1 MEIYTSYFSMGNK
14 IKAKFKGKVCMLD
27 ITRFGLVN
35 SGCNFRYSKV
45 APDANTLNL
54 YKYGAIDEHEYC
66 KRYREETLKYLNI
79 DEVFTDFDIYKRA
92 TGADVIVLVCY
103 EIPSKFC
110 HRHLLA
116 QWITENSQ
124 YTVEEL
130 TF

>member
-27 ITRFGLVN
+27 ITRFGLAN

-54 YKYGAIDEHEYC
+54 YKCGAIDEHEYC
-66 KRYREETLKYLNI
+66 RRYREETLKYLNI

-92 TGADVIVLVCY
+92 TDADAIVLVCY
-103 EIPSKFC
+103 EKPNAFC